1 MMKIYFAGSITGGR
15 GDSGLYQEIITLLKD
30 RATILTE
37 HIGSSTLS
45 SYGETNLSSQAI
57 YERDCGW
64 IRESDAIVAEVTQTS
79 LGVGYELGLA
89 EALGK
94 KIICLYRPDP
104 SRRLSAMLTGN
115 KNFIIIEYQTVEE
128 LRPKLLAAL

>member
-1 MMKIYFAGSITGGR
+1 MKIYFAGSITGGR
-15 GDSGLYQEIITLLKD
+15 ADSGLYQEIITLLKD

-45 SYGETNLSSQAI
+45 SYGETNLSPQAI

-64 IRESDAIVAEVTQTS
+64 IRESDIIVAEVTQTS

-89 EALGK
+89 EALDK